1 MTKFSMKSVF
11 VGAALV
17 IGSLGVAQVS
27 MASNAGGEHKMEH
40 RNWSFNGMFGTYD
53 VEAMQRG
60 YQIYREV
67 CSSCHALDHMSFRHL
82 GDKGAPFYS
91 SEYPNP
97 NDNPVVKA
105 FAKDWMVPDI
115 DQDSGDVIERPGIP
129 ADKFPQ
135 IYPNSIA
142 AAASNGGAVP
152 PDLSVITKART
163 GGADYVYAI
172 LTGYH
177 EAPHDFHLS
186 EGMNY
191 NVAFAGNQIAMAAP
205 LSDGLVEYATRTV
218 PGEHGGEPH
227 VITPPEATVDQMASD
242 IVQFLTWAGDPKMQA
257 RKNLG
262 FATFLFLFIFSLLLF
277 LTYKQ
282 VWKDV
287 EH

>member
-1 MTKFSMKSVF
+1 MAKFSFKALC

-17 IGSLGVAQVS
+17 AGSFGITH
-27 MASNAGGEHKMEH
+27 MATASDAGGAHKLEHKD
-40 RNWSFNGMFGTYD
+40 WSFNGMFGTYD

-60 YQIYREV
+60 YQVYREV
-67 CSSCHALDHMSFRHL
+67 CASCHTLEHMSFRHL
-82 GDKGAPFYS
+82 GDKGAPFYNA
-91 SEYPNP
+91 EFPNP

-105 FAKDWMVPDI
+105 FAKDWSVPAI
-115 DQDSGDVIERPGIP
+115 DQESGDEIERPGIP
-129 ADKFPQ
+129 ADRFPD
-135 IYPNSIA
+135 IYPNTIA

-152 PDLSVITKART
+152 PDLSLITKART
-163 GGADYVYAI
+163 GGSDYLYAI

-177 EAPHDFHLS
+177 ETPHDFHLS

-191 NVAFAGNQIAMAAP
+191 NTAFDGNQIAMAPP
-205 LSDGLVEYATRTV
+205 LSDGIVEYAARTI
-218 PGEHGGEPH
+218 PAEHGGEAH
-227 VITPPEATVDQMASD
+227 TLAPPEATVEQMASD
-242 IVQFLTWAGDPKMQA
+242 VVQFLTWAGDPKMEA

-277 LTYKQ
+277 MTYKQ